1 MERGGALAPGTSL
14 RLDVTLLAACPRG
27 QRPEREALSQPC
39 LLSMWREALLETVR
53 PSEDI
58 GWELQGLVRLE
69 VQQASSFGSASS

>member
-27 QRPEREALSQPC
+27 HRESWSQPC
-39 LLSMWREALLETVR
+39 LLSMWKEALLETAR
-53 PSEDI
+53 PFEDT

-69 VQQASSFGSASS
+69 VQRASSSGGASS